1 MSFTVF
7 GFHVTGAVIVLGLVT
22 GMVYGILA
30 VGLVLVFRSSRIIN
44 FAHGEIGAFGAALLG
59 VAVTKWHVPYWF
71 AFVLALA
78 AAGALGAASEIVVI
92 RRLRAAPLVLSVI
105 ATLGLGQIIS
115 TFSTLVDQ
123 SVGSGIAYPQPSGFP
138 HFGVGALLMTPAYS
152 AMLIVTPVIVVVLAI
167 FLRRGRLGVAMRA
180 SASN

>member
-30 VGLVLVFRSSRIIN
+30 VGLVLVYRSSRIIN

-59 VAVTKWHVPYWF
+59 VA
-71 AFVLALA
+71 
-78 AAGALGAASEIVVI
+78 
-92 RRLRAAPLVLSVI
+92 
-105 ATLGLGQIIS
+105 TLGLGQIIS
-115 TFSTLVDQ
+115 TFSTLVDA
-123 SVGSGIAYPQPSGFP
+123 SVGSGITYPQPSGFP

-152 AMLIVTPVIVVVLAI
+152 AMLIVTPVIVVVLA
-167 FLRRGRLGVAMRA
+167 
-180 SASN
+180 